1 MKKLFLSGIAVL
13 FLSTGT
19 AHAEKPLTPKQT
31 RTYKELRSIG
41 LTKKDAAQVAR
52 DPGVKK
58 GEWGWYCEGGESFPM
73 RMKAVD
79 TKVASTLVKYRK
91 NAVCE

>member
-1 MKKLFLSGIAVL
+1 MKMLLLAGIAAL
-13 FLSTGT
+13 LLATGT
-19 AHAEKPLTPKQT
+19 AHAKKPLTPKQIKS
-31 RTYKELRSIG
+31 YKELRGIG

-58 GEWGWYCEGGESFPM
+58 SEWGWVCEVDPVIKMHRIKGGG
-73 RMKAVD
+73 A
-79 TKVASTLVKYRK
+79 KYKK